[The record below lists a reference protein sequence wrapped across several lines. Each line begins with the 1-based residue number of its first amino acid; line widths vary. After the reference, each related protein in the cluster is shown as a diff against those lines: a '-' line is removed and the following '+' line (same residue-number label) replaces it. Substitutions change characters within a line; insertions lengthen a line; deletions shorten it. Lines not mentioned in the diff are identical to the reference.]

1 MYRFTARGEEIL
13 LMTKIKC
20 VIFDMDGVLIDAR
33 DWHYEALNKALAI
46 FGFEI
51 SRHDHLVTYD
61 GLSTKQ
67 KLEIFSTHSQLP
79 TQLHRLINDLKQIF
93 TMDITMTKCIPTFCH
108 EYALSKLK
116 LDGYRMAVCS
126 NSIRDSMN
134 VMLTKASLID
144 YFDFYLS
151 NQDVVKPKPEPD
163 IYLKAIER
171 LGALPSECLILEDS
185 NIGIQAASD
194 AGAHVMQIDQVTDV
208 NYANIMQFIHKVEA
222 AS

>member
-1 MYRFTARGEEIL
+1 
-13 LMTKIKC
+13 
-20 VIFDMDGVLIDAR
+20 MDGVLIEAK

-61 GLSTKQ
+61 GLPTKK
-67 KLEIFSTHSQLP
+67 KLEILSSHSPLP
-79 TQLHRLINDLKQIF
+79 NQLHGFINDLKQIF
-93 TMDITMTKCIPTFCH
+93 TMDITMSKCAPTFCH
-108 EYALSKLK
+108 EYAISKLK
-116 LDGYRMAVCS
+116 SEGYRMAVCS
-126 NSIRDSMN
+126 NSIRDTINSM
-134 VMLTKASLID
+134 LSKAALID

-151 NQDVVKPKPEPD
+151 NQDVSESKPNPE

-171 LGALPSECLILEDS
+171 FGILPVECLVLED
-185 NIGIQAASD
+185 NANGIRAATD

-208 NYANIMQFIHKVEA
+208 NYANIVKCIQKIES